1 MKTQHETTIQFS
13 GYPLRMVETDQKSKQ
28 HKLRVVKSFTEL
40 SPSSQK
46 NYIANDPKNWDIDW
60 FNSYE

>member
-1 MKTQHETTIQFS
+1 MKTQYEATIQFS
-13 GYPLRMVETDQKSKQ
+13 GYPLRIVETSQKSKQ
-28 HKLRVVKSFTEL
+28 FVLSVVKHSTDWQI
-40 SPSSQK
+40 SSQK

>member
-13 GYPLRMVETDQKSKQ
+13 GYPLSVVENKQKINKVEQTIVRPLLLQVSN
-28 HKLRVVKSFTEL
+28 
-40 SPSSQK
+40 QK
-46 NYIANDPKNWDIDW
+46 NPITNDPKNWDVDW

>member
-1 MKTQHETTIQFS
+1 MKTQHEATIQFS
-13 GYPLRMVETDQKSKQ
+13 GYPLRIVETDQKSKQ
-28 HKLRVVKSFTEL
+28 FTLRAVKSSTDWPL
-40 SPSSQK
+40 SSQK

>member
-13 GYPLRMVETDQKSKQ
+13 GYPLSIVENKQKIKQ
-28 HKLRVVKSFTEL
+28 VELTIVK
-40 SPSSQK
+40 PSLHEVSLQK
-46 NYIANDPKNWDIDW
+46 NSITNDPKNWDIDW

>member
-1 MKTQHETTIQFS
+1 MKTQHEATIQFS
-13 GYPLRMVETDQKSKQ
+13 GYPLRIIETTEKPKQ
-28 HKLRVVKSFTEL
+28 FELSVVKTS
-40 SPSSQK
+40 SDWQPSSQK

>member
-13 GYPLRMVETDQKSKQ
+13 GYPLSVVENKQKINQVEHTIVRPLLPQISN
-28 HKLRVVKSFTEL
+28 
-40 SPSSQK
+40 QK
-46 NYIANDPKNWDIDW
+46 NSIANDPKNWDVDW